1 MDLEPLEANLGYKF
15 FGDRKTEAPF
25 RLATDDDLRAA
36 MAKGIDKMKRAR
48 TREVVMEIFN
58 LVGA

>member
-1 MDLEPLEANLGYKF
+1 MLLRLPIDLSFQDFYSHVCAHMDLEPLEANLGYKF

-36 MAKGIDKMKRAR
+36 MA
-48 TREVVMEIFN
+48 TR
-58 LVGA
+58 